1 MRESRRVGSGA
12 WDSAWGP
19 ATSEAHTSVVIFIT
33 VVRLSDRFP
42 SARFLANSTVPLT
55 GSVVTSEADC
65 WRGHRWEW
73 VGFWLTVPLTGSVAA
88 SERHRWRVERMEHGA
103 GTISDNKWYGF
114 RTVVA

>member
-1 MRESRRVGSGA
+1 M
-12 WDSAWGP
+12 
-19 ATSEAHTSVVIFIT
+19 
-33 VVRLSDRFP
+33 
-42 SARFLANSTVPLT
+42 
-55 GSVVTSEADC
+55 TSEADC

-114 RTVVA
+114 RTVVACETRVLYLACGFTRTARGMGKLGV